1 VKLLIDMNLPPLWAE
16 VLQRHGWEAV
26 HWSAVGDARASD
38 RTIMEWA
45 RANSYVVFTHDLDFA
60 ALLAAT
66 GSDGPSVIQVRTQDV
81 TPEHI
86 EGIVTRALRQNETL
100 LEGSVLITID
110 EARARC
116 RILPLRR

>member
-1 VKLLIDMNLPPLWAE
+1 MKLLIDMNLPPLWAE